1 MEAAEALKLTELIN
15 KEKKYTKK
23 FRLLNANPPE
33 DPWEVERRRRAEAAA
48 VAPPPPE
55 DPWEVEKRR
64 RAEAEVRSSRIRP
77 HAAAAATPIAHATR
91 AHRSARGRPPA
102 GKPVRPR

>member
-1 MEAAEALKLTELIN
+1 MRSGYNIPLGTLCLPAMEAAEALKLTELIN

-48 VAPPPPE
+48 VAPPSPPE
-55 DPWEVEKRR
+55 Q
-64 RAEAEVRSSRIRP
+64 AHSR
-77 HAAAAATPIAHATR
+77 
-91 AHRSARGRPPA
+91 
-102 GKPVRPR
+102 